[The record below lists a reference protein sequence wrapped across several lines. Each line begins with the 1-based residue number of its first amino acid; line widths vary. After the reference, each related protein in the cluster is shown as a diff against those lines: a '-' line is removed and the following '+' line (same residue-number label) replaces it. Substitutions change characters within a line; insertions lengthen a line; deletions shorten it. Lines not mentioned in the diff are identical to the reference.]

1 MKRNCHTELV
11 EVYSWLK
18 KRNSNLMKSISV
30 FCGSSEGNDEQI
42 ISEAYQLGETLAQQ
56 SIALVYG
63 AAKIGIMGKVAQGV
77 IDNKGEAIG
86 IIPIFLKTKEIVH
99 TELTELIIT
108 DNMHDRKVIMYE
120 KSDGFIIIPGGFG
133 TMDEFFE
140 ITTWGQLG
148 LHTKP
153 IGILNTNGY
162 YNALIAQ
169 CKMMVDRGFLKQE
182 NLEAVV
188 VDTTIDGL
196 LEKMNNYKPL
206 PAPKWLNREG
216 L

>member
-1 MKRNCHTELV
+1 
-11 EVYSWLK
+11 
-18 KRNSNLMKSISV
+18 MKSISV
-30 FCGSSEGNDEQI
+30 FCGSSEGNDPEI
-42 ISEAYQLGETLAQQ
+42 ISTAYQLGEVFAKRD
-56 SIALVYG
+56 IALVYG

-77 IDNKGEAIG
+77 IDNNGETIG
-86 IIPIFLKTKEIVH
+86 VIPKFLQTKEIVN

-108 DNMHDRKVIMYE
+108 DNMHDRKVLMYD

-153 IGILNTNGY
+153 IGILNINGY
-162 YNALIAQ
+162 YDALIEQ
-169 CKMMVDRGFLKQE
+169 CKVMVQRGFLKQE
-182 NLEAVV
+182 NLDAVV
-188 VDTTIDGL
+188 VDTTIEGL
-196 LEKMNNYKPL
+196 LEKMNNYVPL
-206 PAPKWLNREG
+206 PAPKWLNKEG

>member
-1 MKRNCHTELV
+1 MRN
-11 EVYSWLK
+11 
-18 KRNSNLMKSISV
+18 ISV
-30 FCGSSEGNDEQI
+30 FCGSSEGNDPKI
-42 ISEAYQLGETLAQQ
+42 ILEAYKLGETFAKQG
-56 SIALVYG
+56 ITLVYG

-77 IDNKGEAIG
+77 IDNDGDTIG
-86 IIPIFLKTKEIVH
+86 VIPVFLKTKEIVH

-108 DNMHDRKVIMYE
+108 DNMHDRKILMYE

-162 YNALIAQ
+162 YDALIAQ

-182 NLEAVV
+182 NLDAVV

-196 LEKMNNYKPL
+196 LEKMNNYQPL
-206 PAPKWLNREG
+206 PAPKWLNKER

>member
-1 MKRNCHTELV
+1 MIEC
-11 EVYSWLK
+11 LK
-18 KRNSNLMKSISV
+18 EENYNMKSIAV
-30 FCGSSEGNDEQI
+30 FCGSSEGNDPEI
-42 ISEAYQLGETLAQQ
+42 LNEAYQLGETLAHKN
-56 SIALVYG
+56 ITLVYG
-63 AAKIGIMGKVAQGV
+63 AAKIGLMGKVADGV
-77 IDNKGEAIG
+77 LKHNGNVIG
-86 IIPIFLKTKEIVH
+86 IIPNFLKTKEIVH
-99 TELTELIIT
+99 TKLSELIVT

-120 KSDGFIIIPGGFG
+120 KSEGFIIIPGGFG
-133 TMDEFFE
+133 TMEEFFE

-162 YNALIAQ
+162 YDALIEQ
-169 CKMMVDRGFLKQE
+169 SKMMVKRGFLSQE

-188 VDTTIDGL
+188 VDSTIEGL

-206 PAPKWLNREG
+206 PAPKWLNKEG